1 MSHNIKPINN
11 SSEPSAGKS
20 FLPNVM
26 KNQHNVMSDEPTTDS
41 ESDGKLGG
49 GGGHCYLCIRI
60 PSHLL
65 TVSRYQ
71 IIFATSVVETRS
83 SLWSSMSNSINF
95 EVNFHVFFKF

>member
-11 SSEPSAGKS
+11 SSKPSAGKS

-26 KNQHNVMSDEPTTDS
+26 TNQHNVMSDEPTTDS
-41 ESDGKLGG
+41 ESDWGG
-49 GGGHCYLCIRI
+49 GGNVACAYGIS
-60 PSHLL
+60 SHLL

-71 IIFATSVVETRS
+71 IIFASSVVETRS

-95 EVNFHVFFKF
+95 EVNFQVFFKF

>member
-26 KNQHNVMSDEPTTDS
+26 TNQHNVMSDEPTTDS
-41 ESDGKLGG
+41 ESDGKG
-49 GGGHCYLCIRI
+49 GGGHCCLCIRI

-71 IIFATSVVETRS
+71 IIFAASVVETRS
-83 SLWSSMSNSINF
+83 SL
-95 EVNFHVFFKF
+95 